1 MPQATPPATASA
13 PRLRESKVSVTS
25 ANPAG
30 PRVSEPAK
38 MTSSIAR
45 PRRCLA
51 DCSPIT
57 HRIASTTFDLPHP
70 FGPTIEVTGSGKL
83 MDVLSTNDL
92 KPQISMRLI
101 FTCASA
107 FGGDGYRDHT

>member
-1 MPQATPPATASA
+1 
-13 PRLRESKVSVTS
+13 
-25 ANPAG
+25 
-30 PRVSEPAK
+30 
-38 MTSSIAR
+38 MTSSMAR

-51 DCSPIT
+51 DCSPMT
-57 HRIASTTFDLPHP
+57 HRIASTTFDFPHP
-70 FGPTIEVTGSGKL
+70 FGPTIEVIGSGKL

-107 FGGDGYRDHT
+107 FGGDRGQGRDNDHT